1 MPLQTRLTTALG
13 IEHRILLAL
22 MDLVAGGK
30 LAAAVSHAGGLGLTG
45 GGYGNADWLER

>member
-30 LAAAVSHAGGLGLTG
+30 LAAVASHAGGLGLTG